1 MNIFYYFWTTQ
12 TTPLHWGAGD
22 FKKLLLDTYEIDQ
35 RQLVLSPMAG
45 LWFGIV
51 FNEALLHYSTCM
63 CNPFKR
69 LWAWWSLMEHGAKC
83 YACKAIHHKKSLN
96 LFLSL
101 KKTVQKL
108 SSIHSSS
115 VLTETCSM
123 MPKPMRTLELHN
135 NKIITFSCNY
145 LVQYHRPY

>member
-1 MNIFYYFWTTQ
+1 MNNEYLLLFLNYTDHTTA
-12 TTPLHWGAGD
+12 LGGRD
-22 FKKLLLDTYEIDQ
+22 FRKLLLDTYEIDQ
-35 RQLVLSPMAG
+35 RQLVLLPMAG

-101 KKTVQKL
+101 WEKMYTKM
-108 SSIHSSS
+108 SSVHSSS

-123 MPKPMRTLELHN
+123 MPKPMRTL
-135 NKIITFSCNY
+135 
-145 LVQYHRPY
+145 